1 MPIFHYFRTAIT
13 NSSITSND
21 NEPIKPRSLRFTWSM
36 KTTSSLDPNDI
47 MQEIRKVTNTY
58 TYLLILE
65 ILNGKKS
72 FRKIKAT

>member
-65 ILNGKKS
+65 ILNGKK
-72 FRKIKAT
+72 II